1 MEDTQP
7 TFFAAPED
15 FRAWLE
21 ANHAT
26 AAELLVGLWKVGSG
40 KPSMTWN
47 ESVDEAL
54 SFGWIDGVRRS
65 LGEEAYTIRFTP
77 RRRGSI
83 WSAKNIRRFH
93 ELKSEGRIRPA
104 GEAAFA
110 DPKAKT
116 GQYAFERPLAELA
129 PDETAAFQAEPAAW
143 AAFNAFPPSYRKVA
157 LNWVVSAKRPE
168 TRARRLKILIEDSAQ
183 GRKIGLARIGRDEA

>member
-1 MEDTQP
+1 MTVRP
-7 TFFAAPED
+7 TYFATPEA

-21 ANHAT
+21 ENHAT
-26 AAELLVGLWKVGSG
+26 APELLVGFWKVGSVR
-40 KPSMTWN
+40 PSMTWH

-65 LGEEAYTIRFTP
+65 LGDEAYTIRFTP

-83 WSAKNIRRFH
+83 WSAKNIKRFH
-93 ELKSEGRIRPA
+93 ELKAEGRIRQA

-116 GQYAFERPLAELA
+116 GQYAFERPLAELS
-129 PDETAAFQAEPAAW
+129 PEESAAFQEDAAAW
-143 AAFNAFPPSYRKVA
+143 ARFNAFPPSYRKVA

-168 TRARRLKILIEDSAQ
+168 TRARRLKILIEDSAN
-183 GRKIGLARIGRDEA
+183 GRKIGPLRAARDQA